1 MANTKSAK
9 KQAKKNIVKRNR
21 NLARRTSIKTAV
33 KKVLTAVE
41 QGTPEEAAKM
51 LQDAQAKLARAQS
64 KGLIH
69 KNAARR
75 KISRLAKKV
84 ASISAQKPAKK

>member
-9 KQAKKNIVKRNR
+9 KQARKNIGRRKKNVI
-21 NLARRTSIKTAV
+21 RRTSIKTAV

-41 QGTPEEAAKM
+41 NNEDAVKM
-51 LQDAQAKLARAQS
+51 QALLKDAEAKLSRA
-64 KGLIH
+64 KG
-69 KNAARR
+69 KNILHPKTASR

-84 ASISAQKPAKK
+84 NAATKK